1 MSDSLKSVKRRK
13 EEGTPV
19 MQVRAS
25 DIIPYAAALA
35 FTVGGE
41 ELCQAAEAVLKPNL
55 GVGVTEKAPN
65 IAPEIGVM
73 FRF

>member
-1 MSDSLKSVKRRK
+1 
-13 EEGTPV
+13 
-19 MQVRAS
+19 
-25 DIIPYAAALA
+25 LA